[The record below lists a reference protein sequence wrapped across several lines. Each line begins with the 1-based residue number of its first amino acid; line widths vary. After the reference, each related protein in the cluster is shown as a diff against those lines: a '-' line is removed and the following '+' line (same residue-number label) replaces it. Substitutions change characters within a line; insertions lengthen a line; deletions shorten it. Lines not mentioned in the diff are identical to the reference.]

1 MDSECLICAE
11 AFNHTK
17 HTKVSCPSCSFAA
30 CRTCCQHYILDQDAS
45 VCMNKGK
52 NPDGS
57 YICQKEW
64 SRKFVTDHFP
74 RTWVNNQW
82 KQMNQKV
89 GVEREKALL
98 PATMSVVE
106 QRKEVQ
112 LMEIEIIAIDRQI
125 RNLNQRKWNL
135 RQQIQAGGSVVTVQA
150 AARGRACPDTE
161 CRGYLSTQWKC
172 GLCDKWTCPDCHEI
186 KGGSRDT
193 EHTCDPDTKAT
204 AQLLARDTK
213 SCPKCAIPIHKI
225 EGCDQMWCPECHT
238 AFSWRRGTIET
249 RIHNPHYY
257 EWLRNNNGG
266 AAPRNAG
273 DVECGRDLT
282 DHRVS
287 NMFEELRKSL
297 YTEHKS
303 LPVEI
308 ENIKTKILTV
318 IRNTIHLSDVQS
330 TRFQTNN
337 VVDNLQLRVGYLEG
351 EMDEKRFASRVHTAD
366 KAFQKKRDISDVI
379 QLQVQ
384 GVTDIVYRM
393 IDALKYPGGR
403 SDPWPDRAAREKF
416 LWFQGELS
424 TIYSNIS
431 SLYDEFVALT
441 VYSNSILSEHSV
453 TYNSKRYT
461 IYMSRNHP
469 RTGDVMY

>member
-1 MDSECLICAE
+1 MDFECLICTE
-11 AFNHTK
+11 DFNQSK

-30 CRTCCQHYILDQDAS
+30 CRTCCQHYILDQEAS

-52 NPDGS
+52 KPDDS

-64 SRKFVTDHFP
+64 SRQFVTANFP
-74 RTWVNNQW
+74 KTWVNNQW

-98 PATMSVVE
+98 PATMAVVE
-106 QRKEVQ
+106 QRKEIR
-112 LMEIEIIAIDRQI
+112 LMEIEVEAIDRQI
-125 RNLNQRKWNL
+125 EILKQRKWNL
-135 RQQIQAGGSVVTVQA
+135 KQQIRAGGSVVTVKA
-150 AARGRACPDTE
+150 VTRGRACPDTE

-213 SCPKCAIPIHKI
+213 PCPKCAIPIHKI

-266 AAPRNAG
+266 TAPRNAG
-273 DVECGRDLT
+273 DVECGRELT
-282 DHRVS
+282 ARRVERMFAELHS
-287 NMFEELRKSL
+287 N
-297 YTEHKS
+297 
-303 LPVEI
+303 LPSYPAEI
-308 ENIKTKILTV
+308 NDIRTKITAV
-318 IRNTIHLSDVQS
+318 IRNTIHLNEVQGP
-330 TRFQTNN
+330 RFQTNN
-337 VVDNLQLRVGYLEG
+337 VVDNLEIRVGYLEG
-351 EMDEKRFASRVHTAD
+351 KIDEKWFASRVHTAD

-379 QLQVQ
+379 HLQVQ

-393 IDALKYPGGR
+393 VDVLKYRGER
-403 SDPWPDRAAREKF
+403 HNDWTPDRAAREKF

-431 SLYDEFVALT
+431 SLYDEFKVLT
-441 VYSNSILSEHSV
+441 NYSNSILGEHSV

-461 IYMSRNHP
+461 IHMIGRKMN
-469 RTGDVMY
+469 GDVMY